1 MPPPTGSLAP
11 PPRDWRRIALWL
23 VAATQ
28 LYNIIEAGVALWAAA
43 AARSIA
49 LLGFGLDSL
58 IETAAAGAMLY
69 HLWWESRPGPLATD
83 RRESVQAPGDAGRPA
98 SPSPQAYLRY
108 VEGADEDAAGRSGCL
123 CARSRSVVRGPGEG
137 RDPEQIEGRE
147 RAVHRFVGLTLLLL
161 AVYVVGQSAWTL
173 WRRQAAAE
181 SVVGICLAAASLVIM
196 PVVSFYKL
204 RAARQVGSRALA
216 AEAKETLACSYL
228 SFCLLAG
235 LVANAVA
242 GWWWADPLAALL
254 MVPWLVH
261 EGLEGFEE
269 EEDEE

>member
-1 MPPPTGSLAP
+1 MTPQSPPA
-11 PPRDWRRIALWL
+11 RNWRRIALWL

-28 LYNIIEAGVALWAAA
+28 VYNIIEAGVALWAAA

-69 HLWWESRPGPLATD
+69 HLWWET
-83 RRESVQAPGDAGRPA
+83 Q
-98 SPSPQAYLRY
+98 
-108 VEGADEDAAGRSGCL
+108 
-123 CARSRSVVRGPGEG
+123 G
-137 RDPEQIEGRE
+137 RDPEAIEGRE
-147 RAVHRFVGLTLLLL
+147 QAVHRFVGFTLLLL
-161 AVYVVGQSAWTL
+161 ACYVVGQSAWTL
-173 WRRQAAAE
+173 WRCEAAAE
-181 SVVGICLAAASLVIM
+181 SVVGIVLAAASLVIM

-204 RAARQVGSRALA
+204 RAAREVGSRALA

-228 SFCLLAG
+228 SFCLFAG

-261 EGLEGFEE
+261 EGLEGFEG
-269 EEDEE
+269 EEDDEEDGDE